1 MDQSVRFCLAAC
13 TDKGKTR
20 AVNQDALLLQQA
32 LCGRKRYVLAAV
44 CDGMGGLEKGE
55 LASSEELRSLGG
67 LVSEPLSGG
76 TYGRISGT
84 GAFGRLEKS
93 GTYGK

>member
-1 MDQSVRFCLAAC
+1 MQFCLAAC

-32 LCGRKRYVLAAV
+32 VCGRRRYVLAAV
-44 CDGMGGLEKGE
+44 CDGLGGLEKGE
-55 LASSEELRSLGG
+55 LASSEVPSKSGG